1 MKKRIWIWAV
11 IFCFIFASG
20 CSKNEE
26 PQTEKQT
33 LAVNGSAENSHTYET
48 DTSDT
53 SEAEENEITTQ
64 TTVISAETGTEKTSA
79 ENENIQEQNQTEFQ
93 QNITGGG
100 QNSSSG
106 NNSVNHSVNDP
117 VNAGGGGNGGNAAE
131 QTQPAEGIF
140 GAEGKTES
148 EWLAAAQQMYRD
160 GCDMAFRYLCTG
172 SEFEFDMQ
180 NLDIIDKTYFLTT
193 CASFDEATKQY
204 YELFS
209 REYHANDF
217 DGLLLE
223 QNGRLYAARGAR
235 GMDMTYLS
243 SEVEKLVSV
252 SENEILFSVLVEYED
267 GTEEMEFSLVPE
279 DDVWKIGRFTLPY

>member
-11 IFCFIFASG
+11 IFCFVFASG

-33 LAVNGSAENSHTYET
+33 LAVNGSAENSQTYET
-48 DTSDT
+48 DTSK
-53 SEAEENEITTQ
+53 AEENEITTE
-64 TTVISAETGTEKTSA
+64 TTAASAETATESPAA
-79 ENENIQEQNQTEFQ
+79 ENENIHEQSQTEFQ
-93 QNITGGG
+93 QNTSGGG
-100 QNSSSG
+100 QNGSSG
-106 NNSVNHSVNDP
+106 NDSVNYSGNDS
-117 VNAGGGGNGGNAAE
+117 VNAGGSGSADIVPE

-172 SEFEFDMQ
+172 SEFVFDVK
-180 NLDIIDKTYFLTT
+180 NLEIIDKTYFLTT

-252 SENEILFSVLVEYED
+252 SENEIVFSVLVEYES
-267 GTEEMEFSLVPE
+267 GAEEMEFSLVPE